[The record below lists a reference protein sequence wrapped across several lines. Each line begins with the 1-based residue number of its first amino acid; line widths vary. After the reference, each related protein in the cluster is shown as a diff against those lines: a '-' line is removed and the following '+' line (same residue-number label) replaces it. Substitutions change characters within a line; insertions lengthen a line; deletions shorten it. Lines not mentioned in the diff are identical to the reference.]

1 MFERSVTPTHALEQ
15 AVTTILMPTATA
27 VWLIDNTSLTFDQV
41 AEFCGLHPLEVRS
54 IADGQVAKSIRGV
67 DPVASGELQR
77 DEIER
82 ATADPNYR
90 MKVTKKERV
99 ELPTKRRTVAR
110 FTPVTRRQ
118 DRPKAIL
125 WFLRN
130 HPEISDPQISKLI
143 GTTKA
148 TIEQVRQKRHWDI
161 ANLRPVD
168 PVTLGLCSQIE
179 LDDTVRRAAERRAKL
194 KPELPIDE
202 GPRLTDPE

>member
-1 MFERSVTPTHALEQ
+1 MAN
-15 AVTTILMPTATA
+15 ILMPKAVA
-27 VWLIDNTSLTFDQV
+27 VWLIDNTSLTFDQI

-54 IADGQVAKSIRGV
+54 IADGDVATTIRGV
-67 DPVASGELQR
+67 DPVASGELSR

-82 ATADPNYR
+82 AVRNPDYR
-90 MKVTKKERV
+90 MKAVVAQRPEVPQKK
-99 ELPTKRRTVAR
+99 RTTAR

-130 HPEISDPQISKLI
+130 HPEVSDPQIGKLI

-148 TIEQVRQKRHWDI
+148 TIEQIRQKRHWDM

-179 LDDTVRRAAERRAKL
+179 LDEIVRKAAERKAKL
-194 KPELPIDE
+194 APPTPLEE
-202 GPRLTDPE
+202 GQPLAPAGGFSASED